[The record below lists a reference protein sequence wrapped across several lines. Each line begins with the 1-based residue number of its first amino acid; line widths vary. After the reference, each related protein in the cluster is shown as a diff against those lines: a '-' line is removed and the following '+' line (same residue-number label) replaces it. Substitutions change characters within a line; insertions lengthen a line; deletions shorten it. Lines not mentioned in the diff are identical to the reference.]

1 MSSCLSEQLL
11 PGKWITGEENSCY
24 PNSSLPTTQYPL
36 IPVHDFLCTCTML
49 ILIWHKI
56 CEFFSTLTRRAGN
69 FLFQFLSCMLG
80 LTFQTALVAFC
91 SNFCAAFFLIQGI
104 FSFLVWRI
112 YHLCFD
118 YFSFSLILKEVQ
130 YQARTLYFGAEAE
143 IFFLA
148 SAPTERLGAN
158 G

>member
-1 MSSCLSEQLL
+1 
-11 PGKWITGEENSCY
+11 
-24 PNSSLPTTQYPL
+24 
-36 IPVHDFLCTCTML
+36 ML

-56 CEFFSTLTRRAGN
+56 CEFFATLTQRAGV
-69 FLFQFLSCMLG
+69 FLFQFLSCMLWI
-80 LTFQTALVAFC
+80 TFQTALVAFC
-91 SNFCAAFFLIQGI
+91 SYFCAAFFLFQVI
-104 FSFLVWRI
+104 FPFLVWRI
-112 YHLCFD
+112 YPLCFD

-148 SAPTERLGAN
+148 SAPIERLAAN